1 MKPAVC
7 RVLCG
12 CVVCFSTIVPIR
24 SASAAP
30 PIVSEDVPV
39 PGGVA
44 AFAALASI
52 DPVPDRGRFMSE
64 ITRILLQNDPLRSPE
79 ILAARLKARAPAVA
93 DGARGF
99 SRATD
104 ADLVPVPL
112 TAPWWSD
119 HVFHRRVTRDD
130 LVAAIA
136 TDRTAAL
143 VCHGLAALDD
153 ETLAFVAEHGALISR
168 LVDKFAAAGFAAFS
182 SSLHVH
188 GGRVVAVPDEATPLW
203 EAAVGEKMSR
213 PERFIEL
220 LFTLNDSRTVYLFD
234 TIGQLDPPRR
244 AFVLGLWMP
253 NAVQR
258 TERFRQLA
266 NEGVAA
272 FREWHIRTMP
282 FGRASYDLGMVLARV
297 DATDTGAPATP
308 WPRGFWARA
317 LASHDGSTSD
327 EEAPIDALW
336 LIETIG
342 SADVRQRG
350 ERLDQFAFGQRLGR
364 AAGAAADRDRADAQL
379 AIRSF
384 PRDRMLLV
392 TLERIGVRAPA
403 VYAAAVRHAARLSGV
418 EGRRA
423 FLLHA
428 QFQGAL
434 ALVDRAAAVRT
445 FAPAAAEALVT
456 TLVAVPVTADA
467 RYAGAVAAW
476 LRESFLRAAP
486 PAPDAD
492 SAVIAALSG
501 GPSADAAR
509 AATVTWEGEQY
520 RLDLGAAERQR
531 LRDVREKQEAVSL
544 DAALGVAA
552 EAQRLLHDPSS
563 AASVLARLG
572 DLVDRVPRQASDRD
586 SESPTAGIPSAP
598 PHREQLKKA
607 IDDIG
612 KAARA
617 KDAKRAA
624 RAADTLVDVGD
635 DMLASALLSFAY
647 AIHVG
652 DPDGTVL
659 LAEDVSRRHD
669 FGIGV
674 RDADIRQKTPWAT
687 PREEVLPNVPWHV
700 TGSLLGLDIA
710 LAPLALRRIS
720 TEGVLEAPRLIAPER
735 EAFALS
741 VSLLNPYGLRDA
753 DRDAIADAIARGTR
767 RVQAMDLRTVD
778 VIADELSLDGTR
790 RRALR
795 WTVAHEPARTLS
807 LLSLSELLVLGGG
820 RAESFG
826 AWGMAVSGPFGCVC
840 TQLTTP
846 ARWMPMARRPQL
858 GLVAAVVGDLNLHVA
873 VTLKQLRLPAA
884 LARVVLAAAAQDFI
898 DAVRPTD
905 PGDWL
910 TLVRTARS
918 TPRERM
924 EDYVAAATAAGPLI
938 PLGAAQQQ

>member
-1 MKPAVC
+1 
-7 RVLCG
+7 
-12 CVVCFSTIVPIR
+12 
-24 SASAAP
+24 
-30 PIVSEDVPV
+30 
-39 PGGVA
+39 
-44 AFAALASI
+44 
-52 DPVPDRGRFMSE
+52 
-64 ITRILLQNDPLRSPE
+64 
-79 ILAARLKARAPAVA
+79 
-93 DGARGF
+93 
-99 SRATD
+99 
-104 ADLVPVPL
+104 
-112 TAPWWSD
+112 
-119 HVFHRRVTRDD
+119 
-130 LVAAIA
+130 
-136 TDRTAAL
+136 
-143 VCHGLAALDD
+143 
-153 ETLAFVAEHGALISR
+153 
-168 LVDKFAAAGFAAFS
+168 
-182 SSLHVH
+182 
-188 GGRVVAVPDEATPLW
+188 
-203 EAAVGEKMSR
+203 
-213 PERFIEL
+213 
-220 LFTLNDSRTVYLFD
+220 
-234 TIGQLDPPRR
+234 
-244 AFVLGLWMP
+244 
-253 NAVQR
+253 
-258 TERFRQLA
+258 
-266 NEGVAA
+266 
-272 FREWHIRTMP
+272 
-282 FGRASYDLGMVLARV
+282 
-297 DATDTGAPATP
+297 
-308 WPRGFWARA
+308 
-317 LASHDGSTSD
+317 
-327 EEAPIDALW
+327 

-509 AATVTWEGEQY
+509 AATLTWEGEQY

-652 DPDGTVL
+652 
-659 LAEDVSRRHD
+659 
-669 FGIGV
+669 V

-795 WTVAHEPARTLS
+795 WAVAPNRSAR
-807 LLSLSELLVLGGG
+807 
-820 RAESFG
+820 G
-826 AWGMAVSGPFGCVC
+826 AWRS
-840 TQLTTP
+840 P
-846 ARWMPMARRPQL
+846 APSAASAR
-858 GLVAAVVGDLNLHVA
+858 N
-873 VTLKQLRLPAA
+873 
-884 LARVVLAAAAQDFI
+884 
-898 DAVRPTD
+898 
-905 PGDWL
+905 
-910 TLVRTARS
+910 
-918 TPRERM
+918 
-924 EDYVAAATAAGPLI
+924 
-938 PLGAAQQQ
+938 